1 MRLWTIASIEECI
14 NSFKLIACRKSD
26 FEENIMKVPTTELVV
41 KDRTVNTILFPFVS
55 SLQILVALTFIQIVS
70 RMSCVPT
77 TYVISSYSN
86 VRLQQPTMGL
96 SVESQMPMDIML
108 NPILADEP
116 PAIIDKMES
125 IFMKGDQVKNVKS
138 MNIDEKEIMASINKH
153 SDSDHH
159 DNVDERIYDEK
170 DFIAVGNEQ
179 PVGFS
184 VVNNV
189 TESLTDSKLKL

>member
-1 MRLWTIASIEECI
+1 
-14 NSFKLIACRKSD
+14 
-26 FEENIMKVPTTELVV
+26 
-41 KDRTVNTILFPFVS
+41 
-55 SLQILVALTFIQIVS
+55 
-70 RMSCVPT
+70 
-77 TYVISSYSN
+77 
-86 VRLQQPTMGL
+86 MGL

-125 IFMKGDQVKNVKS
+125 IFMKNDQVKNVKS

-153 SDSDHH
+153 SDADHH

-184 VVNNV
+184 VANNA

>member
-1 MRLWTIASIEECI
+1 
-14 NSFKLIACRKSD
+14 
-26 FEENIMKVPTTELVV
+26 
-41 KDRTVNTILFPFVS
+41 
-55 SLQILVALTFIQIVS
+55 
-70 RMSCVPT
+70 
-77 TYVISSYSN
+77 
-86 VRLQQPTMGL
+86 MGL

-108 NPILADEP
+108 NPVLADEP
-116 PAIIDKMES
+116 PAVIDKMES

-138 MNIDEKEIMASINKH
+138 MNIDEKEIMESINKH

-159 DNVDERIYDEK
+159 DKVDERIYDEK

-189 TESLTDSKLKL
+189 TESLTDLKLKF